1 MSFPHA
7 YDPRIPP
14 QRELERRIRE
24 KIAAQ
29 RGTCAQTRYGDQ
41 WILTCSCGAL
51 TVTTDMAA
59 PVRFR
64 EYHAA
69 CREEEPCRLT

>member
-1 MSFPHA
+1 MSERSIYA

-14 QRELERRIRE
+14 VRELERLIRE
-24 KIAAQ
+24 KIEAQ

-51 TVTTDMAA
+51 TVTIDMAA
-59 PVRFR
+59 PERFR
-64 EYHAA
+64 REHEA
-69 CREEEPCRLT
+69 CRA